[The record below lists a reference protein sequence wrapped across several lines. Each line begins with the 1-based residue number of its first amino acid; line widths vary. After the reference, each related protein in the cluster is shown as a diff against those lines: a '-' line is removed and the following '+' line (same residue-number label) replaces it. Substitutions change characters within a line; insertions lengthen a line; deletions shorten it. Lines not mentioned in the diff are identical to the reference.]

1 MFFTAYNFQNLDNKH
16 VVEQVDDENIVEPS
30 EAYTVRELVYRIAC
44 GMPVPASL
52 LAGDYPEVDA
62 DFDDFHPTESPDFD
76 LADYAAMQ
84 DDLKAR
90 YEHKFVRKDV
100 IPSTGSESPTESE
113 NKSADSQE

>member
-1 MFFTAYNFQNLDNKH
+1 MFFTAYNFQDLDNKH

-44 GMPVPASL
+44 GMPVPASS
-52 LAGDYPEVDA
+52 LAGVYPEVDA

-84 DDLKAR
+84 DELEAR
-90 YEHKFVRKDV
+90 YEPKYVRKDV
-100 IPSTGSESPTESE
+100 NTSAASESTTVAE
-113 NKSADSQE
+113 NKPDESQE

>member
-1 MFFTAYNFQNLDNKH
+1 MFYTAYNFQDLDNKH
-16 VVEQVDDENIVEPS
+16 VVEQVNDENIVEPS

-44 GMPVPASL
+44 GMPVPASS

-90 YEHKFVRKDV
+90 YGQKFVRKDV
-100 IPSTGSESPTESE
+100 IPPVVSESTTEAE
-113 NKSADSQE
+113 NKPAESQE

>member
-1 MFFTAYNFQNLDNKH
+1 MFYTAYNFQNLDNKH

-44 GMPVPASL
+44 GMPVPASS

-84 DDLKAR
+84 DDLQAR
-90 YEHKFVRKDV
+90 YEHRYFRKDV
-100 IPSTGSESPTESE
+100 TPSDDSKSTDESA
-113 NKSADSQE
+113 KDSDDLKE

>member
-1 MFFTAYNFQNLDNKH
+1 MDNKH
-16 VVEQVDDENIVEPS
+16 VVEQVDDANIVEPS

-44 GMPVPASL
+44 GMPVPASS

-84 DDLKAR
+84 DELEAR
-90 YEHKFVRKDV
+90 YAHKFVRKDV
-100 IPSTGSESPTESE
+100 TPPTVSESTPEAE
-113 NKSADSQE
+113 NKPAESQE